1 MTLQTAAG
9 FLLTAAMI
17 YAVSLLDPGNA
28 GGWRLAFA
36 LLALGPVV
44 GIAAMLRLGDLPEAR
59 LMASG
64 TASAP
69 RPRSPPDGRPALAAR
84 ARSGRRRCRHRQ

>member
-44 GIAAMLRLGDLPEAR
+44 GSHD
-59 LMASG
+59 
-64 TASAP
+64 AP
-69 RPRSPPDGRPALAAR
+69 GRPAGGAPD
-84 ARSGRRRCRHRQ
+84 GKRHR